1 MDVLLVGKETNRAQ
15 RTRGTHCKG
24 AGGFFHMSLF
34 FPFSF
39 FFKKIPKNKK
49 RKITHEKENDKA
61 GPDQPTEEVE
71 ETIYG
76 THPRNE
82 TKKGREEIIRGSDNK
97 RR

>member
-1 MDVLLVGKETNRAQ
+1 MR
-15 RTRGTHCKG
+15 
-24 AGGFFHMSLF
+24 
-34 FPFSF
+34 F
-39 FFKKIPKNKK
+39 FFYFIKKKQKE
-49 RKITHEKENDKA
+49 RRDITHEKENDKA

-82 TKKGREEIIRGSDNK
+82 TKKGREEGIRGSDNK